1 MRYKHYMSFTPEEL
15 HNVLIKRHFKEH
27 ERDYIKKIVA
37 EQQAQLKSDN
47 AKRKQIGLYW
57 RELREPLIAERKIV
71 RAMLNYKAK
80 DEEDPRYNAL
90 IAYAVMIDKLRGL
103 FDGYERDKMS
113 PVQLAKENNLPHEGI
128 HWVDWIPH
136 KQKHKVYELFE
147 AIPHRARAKKKE
159 PFTRVIPFELHVQ
172 LKDRF
177 LRRTEAQ
184 IMELERLMRIEPTEE
199 RTDTLE
205 QMKKAVN
212 KVLYSAPNSPVPYT
226 WQGALNQEN

>member
-1 MRYKHYMSFTPEEL
+1 MKYKHYMSYTPEEL
-15 HNVLIKRHFKEH
+15 HNVLSKRRMTDH
-27 ERDYIKKIVA
+27 EREYIKKLVA

-57 RELREPLIAERKIV
+57 RELREPLTLERKTV

-80 DEEDPRYNAL
+80 DEDDPRYMAL
-90 IAYAVMIDKLRGL
+90 MGYAIVLDALRGR

-113 PVQLAKENNLPHEGI
+113 PVKLAKEKNLENGGI
-128 HWVDWIPH
+128 HWSDWIPH
-136 KQKHKVYELFE
+136 KVKANVYGLFE

-159 PFTRVIPFELHVQ
+159 PFIRVIPFELHVQ

-184 IMELERLMRIEPTEE
+184 IMELERLIHIEPTEE
-199 RTDTLE
+199 RTDTLR
-205 QMKKAVN
+205 QIKQAVN
-212 KVLYSAPNSPVPYT
+212 KVLYSAPNAPVPYT
-226 WQGALNQEN
+226 WHGALSND